1 MNRYRLAWAIAMLS
15 LATVIEAQTTRRTP
29 ADGAV
34 AVAPA
39 DGEAL
44 IRLMRARYSGKWYK
58 TLTFVQKTT
67 AYDAQGVPTVSTWYE
82 TSADPGL
89 LRIDQGNPADGN
101 GVLYTAD
108 SLFRMRAGK
117 MVGASAGGNPVTTLV
132 FDVYLDAPERS
143 IARLKA
149 AGFDLSKIRS
159 ALWDGN
165 AVWIVGAEAG
175 DSVTPQFWV
184 DKDRLMLVRQLS
196 PARPGSPRILDAR
209 VGDFRPAAKG
219 WVGARFEFWI
229 GGKLVQAEEYTDI
242 HADVPVDRE
251 LFDVT
256 KWTTAKHWARP

>member
-1 MNRYRLAWAIAMLS
+1 MA
-15 LATVIEAQTTRRTP
+15 ATSEAQTTRR
-29 ADGAV
+29 
-34 AVAPA
+34 APA
-39 DGEAL
+39 DGSAAVAPVDGEAL
-44 IRLMRARYSGKWYK
+44 VHLMRARYSGIWYK

-67 AYDAQGVPTVSTWYE
+67 AYDAQGVPSVSTWYE
-82 TSADPGL
+82 TSAEPGL
-89 LRIDQGNPADGN
+89 LRIDQGNPVDGN

-149 AGFDLSKIRS
+149 AGFDLSKIHS
-159 ALWDGN
+159 DVWDKN
-165 AVWIVGAEAG
+165 AVWVVGAAAG
-175 DSVTPQFWV
+175 DSVSPQFWV
-184 DKDRLMLVRQLS
+184 DKTRLMLVRQLS
-196 PARPGSPRILDAR
+196 PARPGSARMLDAR
-209 VGDFRPAAKG
+209 VGDFRPAARG

-242 HADVPVDRE
+242 HAEVPVDRE

-256 KWTTAKHWARP
+256 KWTTARHWARP